1 MKWNYQKI
9 PVRAAIAAILN
20 LFIWGVGYLYIGK
33 RRLFAIIVL
42 AAEILFLGI
51 PTILHSP
58 LGPLTAGIPAL
69 IVSIALAYDAFR
81 LVK

>member
-1 MKWNYQKI
+1 MKWKDI
-9 PVRAAIAAILN
+9 PVRAVIAAVLN

-33 RRLFAIIVL
+33 RRIFAILVL
-42 AAEILFLGI
+42 LGEIFFLGFN
-51 PTILHSP
+51 TILHSP

-81 LVK
+81 LVVK

>member
-1 MKWNYQKI
+1 MKWKDI

-33 RRLFAIIVL
+33 RRFFAILVL
-42 AAEILFLGI
+42 LAEIIFLGFNA
-51 PTILHSP
+51 ILRSP
-58 LGPLTAGIPAL
+58 LGPLTVSIPAA

-81 LVK
+81 LAK

>member
-1 MKWNYQKI
+1 MNWNYKKI

-33 RRLFAIIVL
+33 RRFFAILVL
-42 AAEILFLGI
+42 LAEILFLGLN
-51 PTILHSP
+51 TILRSP

-69 IVSIALAYDAFR
+69 IISIALAYDAFR
-81 LVK
+81 LAK